1 MNVQKSILRVFNWSN
16 WTRLFFCHSCCDC
29 WREMSYQDPEDDGRE
44 EATNEALPGLLGRQ
58 LQEEWRRQRHKQ
70 HQRLNEEEEE
80 EGRTWRRRRIKRRTH
95 LDEGRAAE
103 EEAKHVGHDVVTDD
117 AGDRHDEPGRQQKNH
132 SSNSSILLVMYFV
145 QFFFFFWL
153 FNSADVPDHPLKQVV
168 DDQVRLGHHNQQ
180 GHVGP
185 TKLWKQ
191 HNAVSQM
198 ASCGNERNCNIT
210 QQRKSHRNK
219 IED

>member
-145 QFFFFFWL
+145 QFFFFLTLQLSWRTRSSPQTGCGWSGETGSPQ
-153 FNSADVPDHPLKQVV
+153 SAGS
-168 DDQVRLGHHNQQ
+168 RGSNQTVEATQ
-180 GHVGP
+180 RSQSDGL
-185 TKLWKQ
+185 LW
-191 HNAVSQM
+191 
-198 ASCGNERNCNIT
+198 
-210 QQRKSHRNK
+210 
-219 IED
+219 